1 MSLID
6 ICYEQIKDQYYYGL
20 FGEFRLIIDKNT
32 GYFNAT
38 KLCKDAGVKL
48 TRWLESEKSKE
59 LIKYYN
65 NFLLSDNPGGLIID
79 KKDVSIYVINVQGN
93 KINNTISGTYVY
105 KKLLLDI
112 ASWISIEFYDKCS
125 NIIEKYYIDEY
136 TKEYKDNKNKLQ
148 NKIKKIEKT
157 IEDKNNVITSLE
169 NSNKE
174 LNNSIKD
181 LNISNNKLNETL
193 TSIKPKIITP
203 PPNNNKYSTF
213 TIIKLYNEIKEN
225 DYNYYITTVC
235 ERDYDIKINN
245 LINIYPNL
253 SIVLKLIKVPNA
265 KYLLDTIK
273 NNTIDDVD
281 YNKNKFNL
289 KEINIHEYIDT
300 VMEIKGIHRMNKK
313 YIFIKCCKIIIK
325 YHKYIIFL

>member
-6 ICYEQIKDQYYYGL
+6 ICYEQIKDSFHYGL
-20 FGEFRLIIDKNT
+20 FGEFKLIIDKNT
-32 GYFNAT
+32 GFFNAT
-38 KLCKDAGVKL
+38 KLCKDGGK
-48 TRWLESEKSKE
+48 RFKKWLENDKSKE
-59 LIKYYN
+59 LIEYYRKN
-65 NFLLSDNPGGLIID
+65 ISGPNRCHLNIDSFYIIN
-79 KKDVSIYVINVQGN
+79 IQGN

-105 KKLLLDI
+105 KNLLLDI

-125 NIIEKYYIDEY
+125 NIIENYYINEY
-136 TKEYKDNKNKLQ
+136 TIEYKDNKQKLH
-148 NKIKKIEKT
+148 IKLKDIDKT

-174 LNNSIKD
+174 LDKSNKNLNESI
-181 LNISNNKLNETL
+181 NKLNETL
-193 TSIKPKIITP
+193 TIVKPKSPSI
-203 PPNNNKYSTF
+203 NKYSTF

-273 NNTIDDVD
+273 NNTIDDID

-300 VMEIKGIHRMNKK
+300 VMEIKESIE
-313 YIFIKCCKIIIK
+313 
-325 YHKYIIFL
+325 